1 MFNLFY
7 KRYKLEVLRKGKWID
22 LSSLKKYE
30 KVLLFILCM
39 LWIFF
44 VVLAIKEEYVF
55 AFIALL
61 IVLIIIGVLKC
72 LQNRPKE
79 QKRYI
84 KEELEPYVNER
95 RKGMISL
102 LQEFGID
109 EFDKQKIECI
119 IEKARA
125 QKNEYDIWKD
135 IKNFLGTTVQYI
147 LVPFIT
153 IALTGYLKKTEM
165 YTAIKIVFL
174 IYVCC
179 LLLKLL
185 VYSLAENI
193 NLFLNMENDKL
204 QSLIND
210 LEDILLFSSSV
221 NMYDEM
227 TVYMDENNNILF
239 NNIDD

>member
-1 MFNLFY
+1 
-7 KRYKLEVLRKGKWID
+7 
-22 LSSLKKYE
+22 
-30 KVLLFILCM
+30 
-39 LWIFF
+39 
-44 VVLAIKEEYVF
+44 
-55 AFIALL
+55 
-61 IVLIIIGVLKC
+61 
-72 LQNRPKE
+72 
-79 QKRYI
+79 
-84 KEELEPYVNER
+84 
-95 RKGMISL
+95 MISL

-109 EFDKQKIECI
+109 ENDKQKIECI

-125 QKNEYDIWKD
+125 QKNEYDIWKN
-135 IKNFLGTTVQYI
+135 IKNFFGTTVQYI
-147 LVPFIT
+147 LIPFIT

-174 IYVCC
+174 IYICC

-185 VYSLAENI
+185 VYSLADNI
-193 NLFLNMENDKL
+193 NSFLNMENKRL

-221 NMYDEM
+221 NMYDEI